1 MIYTFYCVCKSFPS
15 IPHDF
20 KCSFSF
26 LTQTIIF
33 PRWSLRRF
41 YSRITQKFFSLESGE
56 QGIQGAFNKE
66 EIMLLERR
74 NDIRRIDLSLCN
86 DSENNILQYPL
97 FHLCG
102 NFIFH
107 YITKKYIKNGTMYH
121 IVVYKKNKQKQEI
134 FYIKNQA
141 LKLLFLSE
149 KKNNAIK

>member
-15 IPHDF
+15 IPHNF

-33 PRWSLRRF
+33 PRRSLRRF
-41 YSRITQKFFSLESGE
+41 YSRITQKLFSLESGE

-86 DSENNILQYPL
+86 NSENNILQYPL

-102 NFIFH
+102 NFFFH
-107 YITKKYIKNGTMYH
+107 YITKKYIKYSTRQH
-121 IVVYKKNKQKQEI
+121 IVVYSFFYKKQEI
-134 FYIKNQA
+134 FYC
-141 LKLLFLSE
+141 
-149 KKNNAIK
+149 